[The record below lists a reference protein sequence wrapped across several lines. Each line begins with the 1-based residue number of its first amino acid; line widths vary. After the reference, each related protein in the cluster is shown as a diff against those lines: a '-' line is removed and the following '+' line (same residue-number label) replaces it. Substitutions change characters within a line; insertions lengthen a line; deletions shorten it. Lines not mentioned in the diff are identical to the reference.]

1 MYGTSKVRLAT
12 QVGEMPGPSGVTCN
26 AKVVHPGVLGSKV
39 ITENRGCRRGL
50 QDWVGD
56 RSQWIG
62 DSFEK
67 YCPH

>member
-12 QVGEMPGPSGVTCN
+12 QIGEVPGTSGGTCN
-26 AKVVHPGVLGSKV
+26 ANVVHPGVLGSTV
-39 ITENRGCRRGL
+39 ITENRGCRRVL
-50 QDWVGD
+50 RDCVGN

-67 YCPH
+67 YCPR